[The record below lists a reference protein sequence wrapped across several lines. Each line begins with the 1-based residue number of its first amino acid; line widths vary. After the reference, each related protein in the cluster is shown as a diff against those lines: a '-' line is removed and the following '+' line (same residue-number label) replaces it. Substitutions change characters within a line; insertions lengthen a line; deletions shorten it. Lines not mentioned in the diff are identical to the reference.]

1 MDKSK
6 ISASGGELRVR
17 DLVISTGDNDFA
29 YLVGEITEIHKLG
42 TPEHDTE
49 NETDDI
55 VVNFTIAAYSDARIK
70 EIEAAAS
77 ELYGEP
83 KTFDEFYPNMVIMAP
98 EELIKITDLAE
109 DEFNS
114 LLESEAQAKAFCDT
128 VPAKQK

>member
-1 MDKSK
+1 MSTIKKSAND
-6 ISASGGELRVR
+6 INGELQVR

-29 YLVGEITEIHKLG
+29 YLVGEIIEIRKLG

-55 VVNFTIAAYSDARIK
+55 VVDFTIAAYSDERIA

-83 KTFDEFYPNMVIMAP
+83 KSFEEFPLDMVIMAP
-98 EELIKITDLAE
+98 EELIKITDLAQ
-109 DEFNS
+109 DEYDS
-114 LLESEAQAKAFCDT
+114 LLKSEAQAKAFCDA
-128 VPAKQK
+128 VIAK